1 MKRRAVVAVV
11 ALVATAALL
20 SGCGSDV
27 SSTKQS
33 QQQSVVTAEA
43 SLRAQGFTKVTLRI
57 RHADGT
63 VDEHCVWLADSDF
76 ERVQGLMEITDPS
89 LGGGDALVFQFE
101 NDTTAAF
108 WMKDTLLPLS
118 IAWVDS
124 AGGVVGTADMDPCS
138 ADTENCPRF
147 PPGRPY
153 RLAIEMA
160 QGRLQD
166 WGIRP
171 GATVSLGASC

>member
-11 ALVATAALL
+11 ALAATAALL
-20 SGCGSDV
+20 SGCGSGV
-27 SSTKQS
+27 SSTEQS
-33 QQQSVVTAEA
+33 QQQSVATAEA
-43 SLRAQGFTKVTLRI
+43 SLRAQGFTKVMLRI

-63 VDEHCVWLADSDF
+63 VEEHCVWLADTNF
-76 ERVQGLMEITDPS
+76 EREQGLMEITDPS

-101 NDTTAAF
+101 SDTDRAF
-108 WMKDTLLPLS
+108 WMKDTVLALS

-124 AGGVVGTADMDPCS
+124 SGSVVNTADMDPCP
-138 ADTENCPRF
+138 AETKNCPRF
-147 PPGRPY
+147 PPARPY

-166 WGIRP
+166 WGISP
-171 GATVSLGASC
+171 GATISLAESC

>member
-27 SSTKQS
+27 SSTEQS
-33 QQQSVVTAEA
+33 QQPVVTAEA

-63 VDEHCVWLADSDF
+63 VEEHCVWLADSEL
-76 ERVQGLMEITDPS
+76 ERQQGLSERTDP
-89 LGGGDALVFQFE
+89 LIAGGEAMVFSFDA
-101 NDTTAAF
+101 DSDRTF
-108 WMKDTLLPLS
+108 WMKDTVLPLS
-118 IAWVDS
+118 IAWIDGEG
-124 AGGVVGTADMDPCS
+124 AVVGTADMDPCPANVANCQKFS
-138 ADTENCPRF
+138 AK
-147 PPGRPY
+147 RPY
-153 RLAIEMA
+153 RMAIEMA

-166 WGIRP
+166 WGIGP
-171 GATVSLGASC
+171 GATVTLAGAC

>member
-1 MKRRAVVAVV
+1 M
-11 ALVATAALL
+11 
-20 SGCGSDV
+20 
-27 SSTKQS
+27 
-33 QQQSVVTAEA
+33 TAEA

-63 VDEHCVWLADSDF
+63 VEEHCVWLADSEL
-76 ERVQGLMEITDPS
+76 ERQQGLSESNELLIASGEAMVFS
-89 LGGGDALVFQFE
+89 FDA
-101 NDTTAAF
+101 DSDRTF

-118 IAWVDS
+118 IAWIDAEGAVIGS
-124 AGGVVGTADMDPCS
+124 ADMDPCPANVTS
-138 ADTENCPRF
+138 CPKF
-147 PPGRPY
+147 SPVRPY

>member
-63 VDEHCVWLADSDF
+63 VEEHCVWLADSEL
-76 ERVQGLMEITDPS
+76 ERQQGLSERTDP
-89 LGGGDALVFQFE
+89 LIAGGEAMVFSFDA
-101 NDTTAAF
+101 DSDRTF
-108 WMKDTLLPLS
+108 WMKDTVLPLS
-118 IAWVDS
+118 IAWIDGEGAVI
-124 AGGVVGTADMDPCS
+124 GTADMDPCPATSTNCEKFS
-138 ADTENCPRF
+138 AE
-147 PPGRPY
+147 RPY